1 MDRTDKI
8 LLLTALKTHILF
20 KNKLFF
26 GVQIVIIISLEV
38 LIQVRHL

>member
-8 LLLTALKTHILF
+8 LLLTALKTLKNHILC

-26 GVQIVIIISLEV
+26 GVNTNSDYYQP
-38 LIQVRHL
+38 